1 MEEEKEAKDESLN
14 VKTESERPVETVVTN
29 ELKTEETE
37 KNVSEPEEVKHSEE
51 VTEKPKAKTPRK
63 RTPKPEI
70 AKDIAIDDSK
80 VNGKDNSK
88 ENGKEEILHVQDI
101 TFEKLDADMSED
113 EHEEEHAEEN
123 YDDLPKEQMVEMLE
137 AIVKEDDISEL
148 RNKVARL
155 KVSFWKLHKDDQ
167 QKLLEKYIA
176 EGGKKDEYLA
186 PEDKLEER
194 YNAAFTIY
202 KEKRN
207 KYLEEQE
214 KQKQENLQQK
224 LHLLEE
230 LKVLINSEETL
241 KKTYDDF
248 RILQE
253 KWSFIGQVPRTE
265 TNTLWQNYHFLVDK
279 FFDKVKINKELKDLD
294 LRKNME
300 KQLALCE
307 KAEELLLESSILKSF
322 KLLQKYHD
330 DWKEIGPVPMEKKEE
345 LWERFK
351 NATDRIN
358 TRRREYYENL
368 HSEQENNLIAKSAL
382 CEKLEQINSAEFHKP
397 NDWKEAFDQVI
408 DLQNLWK
415 TIGYA
420 PKKEN
425 NEIWERF
432 RNAVNNFHL
441 TKNEYFN
448 KIKEEQLNN
457 YNLKLNICA
466 QADALQD
473 SQDWK
478 KTTNDFIWLQNEWK
492 SIGPVPLKYSDKIW
506 RRFRA
511 SCDHFF
517 ERKSNY
523 FKDIDKNQDD
533 NLKLKLDL
541 IKKVEEYAIVE
552 DNNENLNNLK
562 EFQKEWMNI
571 GHVPTGEK
579 DKIYHDFKNAIDRH
593 FEKLKASPSDKI
605 DFKYKARF
613 DNIQNEP
620 NAEFAISK
628 EQTFLSTKIS
638 GLKNDIKL
646 WENNIGF
653 LAHSKNADIL
663 REEFMKKIN
672 SAREQLKSLEEKQ
685 KYIAE
690 TRKSLKKPR

>member
-1 MEEEKEAKDESLN
+1 MEEEKAANNEILNVKIESVEFVESVADNGQDKPVNVPEAEAKD
-14 VKTESERPVETVVTN
+14 TET
-29 ELKTEETE
+29 KG
-37 KNVSEPEEVKHSEE
+37 
-51 VTEKPKAKTPRK
+51 KPKAKTPRK
-63 RTPKPEI
+63 RTPKTVIEKEI
-70 AKDIAIDDSK
+70 STD
-80 VNGKDNSK
+80 NGEDHSK
-88 ENGKEEILHVQDI
+88 ENGKEKPSLVANI
-101 TFEKLDADMSED
+101 TFETLDADMSLE
-113 EHEEEHAEEN
+113 EHEEVPEEETFDN
-123 YDDLPKEQMVEMLE
+123 LSKEELVHMLE
-137 AIVKEDDISEL
+137 TIVKENDINEI

-155 KVSFWKLHKDDQ
+155 KVNFWKLHKDDQ
-167 QKLLEKYIA
+167 QKHLEKYLV
-176 EGGKKDEYLA
+176 EGGKKEEYLA
-186 PEDKLEER
+186 PEDALEDR
-194 YNAAFTIY
+194 YNIAFTIY
-202 KEKRN
+202 KEKKN
-207 KYLEEQE
+207 KFLEAQE
-214 KQKQENLQQK
+214 LQKQDNLKNK
-224 LHLLEE
+224 LQLLEE

-248 RILQE
+248 RNLQE
-253 KWSFIGQVPRTE
+253 KWSMIGQVPRTE

-307 KAEELLLESSILKSF
+307 KAEELLLEPSILRSF

-358 TRRREYYENL
+358 QRRREYYDNL
-368 HSEQENNLIAKSAL
+368 HGEQENNLIAKVAF
-382 CEKLEQINSAEFHKP
+382 CEKVEQINTAEYHKP
-397 NDWKEAFDQVI
+397 NDWKVASEQVMEI
-408 DLQNLWK
+408 QKAWK

-432 RNAVNNFHL
+432 RMAVNNFHII
-441 TKNEYFN
+441 KNDYFN

-478 KTTNDFIWLQNEWK
+478 KTTNEMIRLQNEWK

-506 RRFRA
+506 KRFRA
-511 SCDHFF
+511 TCDHFF
-517 ERKSNY
+517 ESKSNY
-523 FKDIDKNQDD
+523 FSNLDKNQDD
-533 NLKLKLDL
+533 NLKQKLDL
-541 IKKVEEYAIVE
+541 IKKVEDYVIVE

-562 EFQKEWMNI
+562 EFQREWMNI
-571 GHVPTGEK
+571 GHVPSGDK

-593 FEKLKASPSDKI
+593 FEKLKAGPSDKI

-613 DNIQNEP
+613 DNVQNSP
-620 NAEFAISK
+620 NAELMISK
-628 EQTFLSTKIS
+628 ELSFMTTKMSSI
-638 GLKNDIKL
+638 KNDIKL

-663 REEFMKKIN
+663 REEFTKKIN
-672 SAREQLKSLEEKQ
+672 SAKDQLKSLEEKQ
-685 KYIAE
+685 KYLAE
-690 TRKSLKKPR
+690 TKRNLKKK